1 MSNCPRQ
8 LAQYDPR
15 SLLNSQPVIVT
26 VIDPDTHRVQF
37 QNTTGTAKFGDITDM
52 RCHDKI
58 AESASPCAFCK
69 MPETVA
75 TGQMTS
81 NEVPLPNG
89 QYLLV
94 QWAKTVTADGRTH
107 VIESITDISE
117 RKRMEQALTQSQK
130 MEAVGRLAGGIAH
143 DFNNLLTIINGQCD
157 LLMDQL
163 AYHPAGKQLAAVREA
178 GGRASA
184 LTKKLLAFAR
194 HEFLEQR
201 VVSINTIIKELLP
214 LLQRFIGEHI
224 EIVTRLD
231 ETAGE
236 IRVDPVQFEQVLMN
250 LALNARDAMPR
261 GGMLA
266 LETKSVAILAS
277 TTSVYTGPPSGDYV
291 RVSVK
296 DTGCGMDKDTLS
308 HVFEPFFSTKGPG
321 HGTGLGLAT
330 VYGLVKQNGGYVEV
344 ASEVGKGSLFT
355 ILIPRIAPQTEY
367 ATPSPAVTIK
377 STILVVEDEKGVR
390 DFISGVLRQLGYTVL
405 EAGDGEE
412 ALALLK
418 LHRDTCALIVTDV
431 IMPRLNGPALVER
444 LRVASPG
451 LKVLYVSG
459 YTGDTIKQN
468 GLSAKEPFL
477 QKPFAPQALTYK
489 VTELL
494 A

>member
-89 QYLLV
+89 QCLLV

-117 RKRMEQALTQSQK
+117 QKRMEQALTQSQK

-157 LLMDQL
+157 LLIDQL

-201 VVSINTIIKELLP
+201 VVSINTIINELLP

-355 ILIPRIAPQTEY
+355 ILMPRIAPQTEY
-367 ATPSPAVTIK
+367 ATPTPAVPIK

-412 ALALLK
+412 ALALLN
-418 LHRDTCALIVTDV
+418 LHRDTCTLIVTDV

>member
-1 MSNCPRQ
+1 
-8 LAQYDPR
+8 
-15 SLLNSQPVIVT
+15 
-26 VIDPDTHRVQF
+26 
-37 QNTTGTAKFGDITDM
+37 
-52 RCHDKI
+52 
-58 AESASPCAFCK
+58 
-69 MPETVA
+69 
-75 TGQMTS
+75 
-81 NEVPLPNG
+81 
-89 QYLLV
+89 
-94 QWAKTVTADGRTH
+94 
-107 VIESITDISE
+107 
-117 RKRMEQALTQSQK
+117 
-130 MEAVGRLAGGIAH
+130 
-143 DFNNLLTIINGQCD
+143 
-157 LLMDQL
+157 
-163 AYHPAGKQLAAVREA
+163 
-178 GGRASA
+178 
-184 LTKKLLAFAR
+184 
-194 HEFLEQR
+194 
-201 VVSINTIIKELLP
+201 
-214 LLQRFIGEHI
+214 
-224 EIVTRLD
+224 
-231 ETAGE
+231 
-236 IRVDPVQFEQVLMN
+236 
-250 LALNARDAMPR
+250 MPR

-308 HVFEPFFSTKGPG
+308 HVFEPFFSTKGLG

-367 ATPSPAVTIK
+367 ATPSPAVPIK

-418 LHRDTCALIVTDV
+418 LHRDTCTLIVTDV